1 MNQHLRFG
9 AILRAGFVGA
19 LLLLAGTGLTAQSD
33 AEIMKNFGAEIMKN
47 APPEVRSGSPL
58 VQARYG
64 FTQYCNALAK
74 NKTPVNAGFWNR
86 LQSLTHYGDASR
98 WTCGDHAGLIDNLFR
113 GMGLKQNVINL
124 TADSNSSLPT
134 PNSDH
139 GSMGIEY
146 CGRVYLFDAWQL
158 AVNNNG
164 QYTGADTSKWN
175 GMESTAWEAEMRK
188 QGYVRFSD
196 DSTHWQKQT
205 KPVVAKYLTKPGKD
219 LAKLSKAQLEGYID
233 SLKAEHRLLQEQLV
247 ALPPFSDAAGNQIR
261 AEQRALYQEV
271 MRLKKELAT
280 R

>member
-1 MNQHLRFG
+1 MNDQRLG
-9 AILRAGFVGA
+9 GKVLWAWFVCA
-19 LLLLAGTGLTAQSD
+19 LCLFLPSGLLAQSD
-33 AEIMKNFGAEIMKN
+33 AEIMKNFGAEIMKT
-47 APPEVRSGSPL
+47 APPEVVNGSPL
-58 VQARYG
+58 VKAKYG

-86 LQSLTHYGDASR
+86 LQSLTHYGDATR
-98 WTCGDHAGLIDNLFR
+98 WTCGDHAGLIENLFQ
-113 GMGLKQNVINL
+113 GMGIKQNVIHL
-124 TADSNSSLPT
+124 TADSDSSLPT

-175 GMESTAWEAEMRK
+175 GMESTAWEAEMLK
-188 QGYVRFSD
+188 QGYIRFGD
-196 DSTHWQKQT
+196 GTNWHKNT
-205 KPVVAKYLTKPGKD
+205 KPIVAKYLTKPGKD
-219 LAKLSKAQLEGYID
+219 LSKLSKPQLEGYID
-233 SLKAEHRLLQEQLV
+233 SMKAEHRLLQEQLV

-271 MRLKKELAT
+271 MRLKKELST
-280 R
+280 RK